1 MVGGASD
8 TEKPKDLMGKM
19 NKYDKYEI
27 RTEIARDQ
35 KISTDRLDKKQN
47 LILTQIHSIGQRG

>member
-8 TEKPKDLMGKM
+8 TEKPKDLMGEM